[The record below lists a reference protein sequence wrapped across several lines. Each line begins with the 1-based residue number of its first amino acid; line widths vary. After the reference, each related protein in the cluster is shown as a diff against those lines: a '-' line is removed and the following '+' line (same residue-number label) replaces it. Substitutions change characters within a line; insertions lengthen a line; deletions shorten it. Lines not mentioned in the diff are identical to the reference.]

1 MSYIEIKG
9 NIFNS
14 KAMSI
19 VNTVNCVGAMGK
31 GIALEF
37 KLRFPEMFK
46 EYQKIC
52 FQKQLSPGQ
61 VLPYRKSSPW
71 ILNFAIKD
79 NWKYPSKEEWIE
91 ETLIKFKNTYKK
103 LGIKSVAFPWMGAM
117 NGGIP
122 IEIIK
127 SIMRKHLQNIE
138 DIDIEVY
145 EFDILAT
152 DPLFEKLKTI
162 LEFSTKELSE
172 TSNIQTRFWIKII
185 ELVKS
190 KKVNS
195 LYELC
200 HYKINEK
207 RVIGKTNIERLYYFL
222 TNTKIRDTI
231 AHSQAQLQFPQSD
244 AQI

>member
-1 MSYIEIKG
+1 MAYKEIKG

-14 KAMSI
+14 KAMAL

-37 KLRFPEMFK
+37 KMRFPDMFK
-46 EYQKIC
+46 EYQKVC
-52 FQKQLSPGQ
+52 FHKEIKPGQ
-61 VLPYRKSSPW
+61 ILSYKKSLPW

-79 NWKYPSKEEWIE
+79 DWKYPSKIEWIE
-91 ETLIKFKNTYKK
+91 ETLIRFKNSYKD

-122 IEIIK
+122 IETIK
-127 SIMRKHLQNIE
+127 SIMRKHLKNIE

-145 EFDILAT
+145 EFDTIAT
-152 DPLFEKLKTI
+152 DPLYENL
-162 LEFSTKELSE
+162 LEVVEFPLDELTEASK
-172 TSNIQTRFWIKII
+172 IQGRFWLKII
-185 ELVKS
+185 ELIKN
-190 KKVNS
+190 KNVNS

-222 TNTKIRDTI
+222 TNTNLSKSSNHNRSKI
-231 AHSQAQLQFPQSD
+231 QLEIKFN
-244 AQI
+244 